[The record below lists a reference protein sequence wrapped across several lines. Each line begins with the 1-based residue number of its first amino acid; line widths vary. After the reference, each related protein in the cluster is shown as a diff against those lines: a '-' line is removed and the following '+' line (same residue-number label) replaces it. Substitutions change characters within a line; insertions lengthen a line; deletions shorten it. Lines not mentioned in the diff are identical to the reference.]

1 MGNQSKGLIA
11 LLQLNPTVGDIVG
24 NAERLQ
30 EMVNRAQSHGASAC
44 VSTELAIC
52 GYPPR
57 DLLMQPSFIQIA
69 QEAAMK
75 INVDI
80 PVLPLRI
87 VVCARIPRPQ
97 EWAARMRFKWLRRA
111 GGPRAVEGVGI
122 VLRSAEARRQRHAT
136 QRRAADRET

>member
-24 NAERLQ
+24 NAQRLQ
-30 EMVNRAQSHGASAC
+30 EMVSRAQSHGASVC

-80 PVLPLRI
+80 PVLVGTPTVPEHHREQPGNGVLT
-87 VVCARIPRPQ
+87 
-97 EWAARMRFKWLRRA
+97 RRKSSTC
-111 GGPRAVEGVGI
+111 E
-122 VLRSAEARRQRHAT
+122 SCCS
-136 QRRAADRET
+136 